1 MENSKMTTSP
11 IITTGIV
18 PAGGGTEMSPQLARA
33 LAGLNDEDTVA
44 GFGSFTGILPDL
56 TKVNKLDL
64 DNPDL
69 IAALNRVKAQLNDP
83 DGVISAFQ
91 SFTS

>member
-1 MENSKMTTSP
+1 MQTSPTTSLATLP
-11 IITTGIV
+11 DGF
-18 PAGGGTEMSPQLARA
+18 GTEDNPQLAYA
-33 LAGLNDEDTVA
+33 LASVLNDEDTVA

-56 TKVNKLDL
+56 TKVHELDL